1 MTLYQCDRCG
11 YIIVGTGVMQ
21 TIVMAGCREFPHEW
35 DLCEMC
41 VEELRKF
48 MKEKRDA
55 KSAAQAA

>member
-11 YIIVGTGVMQ
+11 CIIVGTGVMQ
-21 TIVMAGCREFPHEW
+21 TIAMVRCCEFPHEW
-35 DLCEMC
+35 DLCETC
-41 VEELRKF
+41 IEELRKF